1 MLDHIKDNHK
11 DVSALIRLQKYL
23 SVCMKALFL
32 VEVHDYLAYHQ
43 ILGVY
48 NLDDLESLKGDGLH
62 KAHFHSARRR
72 YVQ

>member
-1 MLDHIKDNHK
+1 
-11 DVSALIRLQKYL
+11 
-23 SVCMKALFL
+23 MKALFL

-62 KAHFHSARRR
+62 KAYFHSARRR